1 MSNSDSRPSLR
12 LAPYGRLAV
21 PPKCLLFASATVRHH
36 STGPGAFETGS
47 PAPDSLPLRGE
58 RRASQVPGK
67 PLCGHAL
74 LFDPGG
80 PSLPSR
86 TAGSC
91 CLPSIEGCRRPQRS
105 TFRGSITRPIHSLC
119 TLRSGGYPTPRN
131 TRYRLV
137 ASLGRVGLAP
147 TGFQF
152 ILSTSSVSRMTRL
165 CLAHSILLTAG
176 GSVLMAIDNERSGV
190 VDQHLAGG
198 AAEVSER
205 AFQTL

>member
-1 MSNSDSRPSLR
+1 MSDSDSRLSVR

-21 PPKCLLFASATVRHH
+21 PPECLVFASGTVRHD
-36 STGPGAFETGS
+36 STGPGAFGTGS
-47 PAPDSLPLRGE
+47 PMPDSLPLGGE

-80 PSLPSR
+80 PSLPSHA
-86 TAGSC
+86 AGSC
-91 CLPSIEGCRRPQRS
+91 CLPSFEGCRRPRRS

-147 TGFQF
+147 TGFQL

-165 CLAHSILLTAG
+165 CLAHSKALAGTGSLYLAINSRFIVRVVWPPWLTHLTA
-176 GSVLMAIDNERSGV
+176 
-190 VDQHLAGG
+190 
-198 AAEVSER
+198 
-205 AFQTL
+205 